1 MADNVKES
9 NFPSDWISPEE
20 KAKLPYNLQFAK
32 AAYSEYAND
41 LVLIPSARRADFI
54 RNRLYAEGNQP
65 NDKYKKWSTFK
76 DEDGQVKSYVDLDY
90 TPVSPIPKYRD
101 IVLSI
106 LEKQDYEIEL
116 NAIDPQSD
124 ELRLKKKYDIWAKK
138 IVNDILKAQE
148 MISVST
154 GIQEEIMPET
164 KEELEIYMTTVKLA
178 EEMAMKS
185 IVDLTFY
192 ANKWPEVCKLVYA
205 DLFDN
210 GIAGVKE
217 YVTKEGKHVIRYV
230 DPVNMYI
237 RKTRM
242 RDCSGSN
249 AIGEV
254 IEMTISDL
262 YSEAGTQFTPD
273 QYKEI
278 IQKNARLY
286 GETVPQ
292 FDDFIDT
299 DSDEFLMY
307 GVYGFV
313 SRYGNNKIKVFDVN
327 WFTIDEQYYE
337 SKKGPS
343 GDSLLYRKEY
353 GHSVTNLEFYTEE
366 DNGKTRYYKKGPK
379 GIVEMK
385 EKAYK
390 KEKEE
395 AASKSERSVLRAAPK
410 MVYGCKWIIGTD
422 FAYDFGKTNDMPREH
437 TNLSETNLPYHIY
450 RLSNKS
456 HVERMIPFAD
466 GFMLSW
472 MKLQNA
478 KAKARPNGIRV
489 ELDALENMSIKGQD
503 FTPLQAL
510 AVYDATGNIIYKGSG
525 LQGDATRHVPVEPIQ
540 GGLGSTWAEL
550 VGDMNMNIEMIRS
563 VTGFNEILDATS
575 PQKGQSVRGA
585 ELALNSANNAI
596 YPLISSYLNIFTR
609 TAKSSSLRLQMMS
622 KYNKLKGFE
631 EAIGAAP
638 RKIIEVTQDLSLLQ
652 MGIKVEAKPSEKMKE
667 DIKIAALQ
675 AMNTRDETGM
685 GQITYTD
692 YLFIM
697 RILEGGN
704 LKYAEGVLAHRIE
717 KRVAAKQQMAMQ
729 NVQANAQV
737 QQQSLQQK
745 AAAEAAA
752 ADKELQSKIILINT
766 QADADIRVDQHK
778 YSEMSKIAQMEVMG
792 KVSASHAK
800 NQADI
805 TKKII
810 ESDTKLATHEPKE
823 KEKAEAEAED

>member
-1 MADNVKES
+1 MADN
-9 NFPSDWISPEE
+9 NTIAPAFPSDWQSPAE

-32 AAYSEYAND
+32 AAYAEYVSDN
-41 LVLIPSARRADFI
+41 VLITANRRADFI

-76 DEDGQVKSYVDLDY
+76 DNDGTIKSYVDLDY

-116 NAIDPQSD
+116 SAIDPASD
-124 ELRLKKKYDIWAKK
+124 ELRLKTKYDVWAKK
-138 IVNDILKAQE
+138 LVNDILKAE
-148 MISVST
+148 ALIVEAT
-154 GIQEEIMPET
+154 GQPEEILPQT
-164 KEELEIYMTTVKLA
+164 KEELEIYMTTIKLA

-185 IVDLTFY
+185 ILDLTFY

-210 GIAGVKE
+210 GLAGVKE
-217 YVTKEGKHVIRYV
+217 YVTKQGKHVIRYV
-230 DPVNMYI
+230 DIVNLYV

-242 RDCSGSN
+242 RDCTGSN

-262 YSEAGTQFTPD
+262 YAEAGTQFTPD

-278 IQKNARLY
+278 ISKSAGLY
-286 GETVPQ
+286 NNPLAQ
-292 FDDFIDT
+292 FDDYVDT
-299 DSDEFLMY
+299 DSDDFLMY
-307 GVYGFV
+307 GIYGFV
-313 SRYGNNKIKVFDVN
+313 SKYGNFKIKIFDIN

-337 SKKGPS
+337 AKKNPAGEEM
-343 GDSLLYRKEY
+343 LYRKEY
-353 GHSVTNLEFYTEE
+353 GYSIENNEFYTEE
-366 DNGKTRYYKKGPK
+366 ENGKTKYYKKNSSGV
-379 GIVEMK
+379 IEMK
-385 EKAYK
+385 KKAWD
-390 KEKEE
+390 KESLE
-395 AASKSERSVLRAAPK
+395 AKNKSDRSVKKAAPK
-410 MVYGCKWIIGTD
+410 MVYGCKWIVGTEY
-422 FAYDFGKTNDMPREH
+422 AYDYGLTNDMPREH

-478 KAKARPNGIRV
+478 KAKARPNGIMV
-489 ELDALENMSIKGQD
+489 ELDALENMSINGQD

-510 AVYDATGNIIYKGSG
+510 AVYDATGNLIYKGTG
-525 LQGDATRHVPVEPIQ
+525 MQGDATRHRPVEPLA
-540 GGLGSTWAEL
+540 GGLGTMWAEL

-563 VTGFNEILDATS
+563 VTGFNEILDATT

-596 YPLISSYLNIFTR
+596 YPLISSYLNIFER

-622 KYNKLKGFE
+622 KYNKLKGYE

-638 RKIIEVTQDLSLLQ
+638 RKVIEVTQDLSLLQ
-652 MGIKVEAKPSEKMKE
+652 MGIKIEAKPSEKMKE
-667 DIKIAALQ
+667 DIKLAALA

-717 KRVAAKQQMAMQ
+717 KRVAAKAQMAQQ
-729 NVQANAQV
+729 NIKMNGEEQRASAAQV
-737 QQQSLQQK
+737 
-745 AAAEAAA
+745 AEAEAIAA
-752 ADKELQSKIILINT
+752 QKKLESEIILINT

-778 YSEMSKIAQMEVMG
+778 YSKMKEISEMEVIG

-805 TKKII
+805 TKKVI

-823 KEKAEAEAED
+823 KVAQP